1 MKGLV
6 GPVVIVGCIV
16 GVVMWALL
24 ARYQSDL
31 KSVRGIDPCAL
42 DEVACASTPSGLVH
56 HATFAA
62 TGERGDDSLSVDLSV
77 SCVGSLWDVG
87 IAFGKPLPPG
97 RYSVGWE
104 SFVITS
110 PPPSAARWSA
120 SDGFLSSPEPG
131 AFLDAA
137 LGPVPLPGEVALA
150 ALNVDPVVAFSV
162 TRGSDFEASLAFD
175 ALRVRAV
182 VRGIALGCARGEAA
196 DG

>member
-6 GPVVIVGCIV
+6 GTVVIVASIV

-24 ARYQSDL
+24 AHYEADL
-31 KSVRGIDPCAL
+31 KSVHGIDPCAL
-42 DEVACASTPSGLVH
+42 GEVRCASTSSGLVH

-62 TGERGDDSLSVDLSV
+62 TGARGGSSSGDLSV
-77 SCVGSLWDVG
+77 SCVGSVWDVG
-87 IAFGKPLPPG
+87 IVLGELLRPG

-104 SFVITS
+104 SFVIAS
-110 PPPSAARWSA
+110 PPPVAGGWSA

-131 AFLDAA
+131 AFVEAA
-137 LGPVPLPGEVALA
+137 LGPAPLWGEVALA
-150 ALNVDPVVAFSV
+150 ALDVDPLVTFNV
-162 TRGSDFEASLAFD
+162 TRGSELEASVAFD

-182 VRGIALGCARGEAA
+182 VRAIAVGCGSGEPA

>member
-6 GPVVIVGCIV
+6 GTVVIVGCIV
-16 GVVMWALL
+16 GVVMWALI
-24 ARYQSDL
+24 ARYQADL
-31 KSVRGIDPCAL
+31 ESVRGIDPCAL
-42 DEVACASTPSGLVH
+42 EEVACASTPSGLVH

-62 TGERGDDSLSVDLSV
+62 AGRPGGSPSTSLSV

-104 SFVITS
+104 SFVI
-110 PPPSAARWSA
+110 PLPALPAGGWSA

-131 AFLDAA
+131 AFVEAA
-137 LGPVPLPGEVALA
+137 LGPAPLPGEVALA
-150 ALNVDPVVAFSV
+150 ALGVDPVLGFSV
-162 TRGSDFEASLAFD
+162 TRGSEFEASVAFD

>member
-6 GPVVIVGCIV
+6 GTVVIVGSIV

-24 ARYQSDL
+24 ARYQADL
-31 KSVRGIDPCAL
+31 TSMRGIDPCAL
-42 DEVACASTPSGLVH
+42 DEIACMSTASGLVH
-56 HATFAA
+56 HARFAA
-62 TGERGDDSLSVDLSV
+62 AADRGDSPSADLSV

-87 IAFGKPLPPG
+87 IAFGDVLPPG

-104 SFVITS
+104 SFVIPS
-110 PPPSAARWSA
+110 PPSPAGSWSA
-120 SDGFLSSPEPG
+120 SDGFLSSPEPR
-131 AFLDAA
+131 AFVDAA

-150 ALNVDPVVAFSV
+150 ALDVDPVLAFRV

-182 VRGIALGCARGEAA
+182 VRAVALGCGRGEAA

>member
-6 GPVVIVGCIV
+6 GTVVMVGCIV

-24 ARYQSDL
+24 ARYQADL
-31 KSVRGIDPCAL
+31 RSVRGIDPCAL
-42 DEVACASTPSGLVH
+42 DEVACVSTPSGLVH

-62 TGERGDDSLSVDLSV
+62 AGRPGGSPSTSLSV

-87 IAFGKPLPPG
+87 IAFGKPLPLG

-104 SFVITS
+104 SFVIPS
-110 PPPSAARWSA
+110 PPPSAGGWSA

-131 AFLDAA
+131 AFVEAA
-137 LGPVPLPGEVALA
+137 LGPAPLPGEVALA
-150 ALNVDPVVAFSV
+150 ALGADPVLAFSV
-162 TRGSDFEASLAFD
+162 TRGSEFEASVAFD

>member
-6 GPVVIVGCIV
+6 GTVVMVGCIV

-24 ARYQSDL
+24 ARYQADL
-31 KSVRGIDPCAL
+31 RSVRGIDPCAL
-42 DEVACASTPSGLVH
+42 EEVACASTPSGLVH

-62 TGERGDDSLSVDLSV
+62 AGRPGGSPSTSLSV

-87 IAFGKPLPPG
+87 IAFGKPLPLG

-104 SFVITS
+104 SFVIPS
-110 PPPSAARWSA
+110 PPPGAAGWSA

-131 AFLDAA
+131 AFVEAA
-137 LGPVPLPGEVALA
+137 LGPAPLPGEVALA
-150 ALNVDPVVAFSV
+150 ALGVNPLLAFSV
-162 TRGSDFEASLAFD
+162 TRGSEFEASLAFD

-182 VRGIALGCARGEAA
+182 VRAIAVGCGTGEAA

>member
-6 GPVVIVGCIV
+6 GTVVIVASIV

-24 ARYQSDL
+24 ARYQADL

-42 DEVACASTPSGLVH
+42 GEVRCASTSSGLVH

-62 TGERGDDSLSVDLSV
+62 TGARGGSSSGDLSV
-77 SCVGSLWDVG
+77 SCVGSVWDVG
-87 IAFGKPLPPG
+87 IVLGKSLPPG

-104 SFVITS
+104 SFVIAS
-110 PPPSAARWSA
+110 PPPPLGGWSA

-131 AFLDAA
+131 AFVEAA
-137 LGPVPLPGEVALA
+137 LGPAPLWGEVALA
-150 ALNVDPVVAFSV
+150 VLNVDPVLAFSV
-162 TRGSDFEASLAFD
+162 TRGSDFEASVAFD

-182 VRGIALGCARGEAA
+182 VRAIALGCGRGEAA

>member
-6 GPVVIVGCIV
+6 GTVVIVASIV

-24 ARYQSDL
+24 ARYQADL

-42 DEVACASTPSGLVH
+42 GEVRCASTSSGLVH

-62 TGERGDDSLSVDLSV
+62 TGTRGGSSSGDLSV
-77 SCVGSLWDVG
+77 SCVGSVWDVG
-87 IAFGKPLPPG
+87 IVLGQLLPRG

-104 SFVITS
+104 SFVIAS
-110 PPPSAARWSA
+110 PPPPLGGWSA

-131 AFLDAA
+131 AFVEAA
-137 LGPVPLPGEVALA
+137 LGPAPLWGEVALA
-150 ALNVDPVVAFSV
+150 ILDVDPLLTFNV
-162 TRGSDFEASLAFD
+162 TRGSELEASVAFD

-182 VRGIALGCARGEAA
+182 VRAIAVGCGRGDAA

>member
-1 MKGLV
+1 MKGFV
-6 GPVVIVGCIV
+6 GTVVIVGCVV

-24 ARYQSDL
+24 ARYQADL
-31 KSVRGIDPCAL
+31 ESVRGIDPCAL
-42 DEVACASTPSGLVH
+42 DEVACASTSSGLVH

-62 TGERGDDSLSVDLSV
+62 TGAWGDSPSGNLSV

-87 IAFGKPLPPG
+87 IAFGRRLPPG

-104 SFVITS
+104 SFVIAS
-110 PPPSAARWSA
+110 PSLPAGGWSV

-131 AFLDAA
+131 SFVDAA
-137 LGPVPLPGEVALA
+137 LRPVPFSGEVALA
-150 ALNVDPVVAFSV
+150 ALDVGPLLAVSV
-162 TRGSDFEASLAFD
+162 TRGPEFEVSLAFD

-182 VRGIALGCARGEAA
+182 VRAIAVGCGRGEAA

>member
-6 GPVVIVGCIV
+6 GTVVIVGCIV

-24 ARYQSDL
+24 ARYQADL
-31 KSVRGIDPCAL
+31 ESVRGIDPCAL

-56 HATFAA
+56 HARFAGA
-62 TGERGDDSLSVDLSV
+62 GDRGDSVSADLSV

-87 IAFGKPLPPG
+87 IAFRDVLPPG

-104 SFVITS
+104 SFVIPS
-110 PPPSAARWSA
+110 PPSPAGSWSA
-120 SDGFLSSPEPG
+120 SDGFLSSPEPR
-131 AFLDAA
+131 AFVDAA

-150 ALNVDPVVAFSV
+150 ALDVDPVLAFSV

-182 VRGIALGCARGEAA
+182 VRAVALGCGRGEAA

>member
-1 MKGLV
+1 MKGFV
-6 GPVVIVGCIV
+6 GTVVIVGCIV

-24 ARYQSDL
+24 ARYQADL
-31 KSVRGIDPCAL
+31 RAVRGIDPCAL

-56 HATFAA
+56 HATFSAA
-62 TGERGDDSLSVDLSV
+62 GRPGGSPSANLSV

-97 RYSVGWE
+97 RYNVGWE
-104 SFVITS
+104 SFVIPS
-110 PPPSAARWSA
+110 PPPGAGGWSA

-131 AFLDAA
+131 AFVEAA

-150 ALNVDPVVAFSV
+150 ALDVDPPLVFNV
-162 TRGSDFEASLAFD
+162 TRAPEFEASFAFD

-182 VRGIALGCARGEAA
+182 VRAIAVGCGRGEPA

>member
-6 GPVVIVGCIV
+6 GTVVIVGCIV

-24 ARYQSDL
+24 ARYQADL
-31 KSVRGIDPCAL
+31 ESVRGIDPCAL

-56 HATFAA
+56 HARFAA
-62 TGERGDDSLSVDLSV
+62 AGERDGSLSSDLSV
-77 SCVGSLWDVG
+77 SCVGFLWDVG

-104 SFVITS
+104 SFVIPS
-110 PPPSAARWSA
+110 PPPGAGGWSA

-131 AFLDAA
+131 AFVEAA
-137 LGPVPLPGEVALA
+137 LGPAALPGEVAVA
-150 ALNVDPVVAFSV
+150 ALGVDPLLAFSV
-162 TRGSDFEASLAFD
+162 TRGSEFEASLAFD

-182 VRGIALGCARGEAA
+182 VRAIAVGCGRGEAA

>member
-1 MKGLV
+1 MKGFV
-6 GPVVIVGCIV
+6 GTVVIVGCIV

-24 ARYQSDL
+24 ARYQADL
-31 KSVRGIDPCAL
+31 ESVRGIDPCAL
-42 DEVACASTPSGLVH
+42 DEVACASTTSGLVH
-56 HATFAA
+56 HARFAA
-62 TGERGDDSLSVDLSV
+62 AGERGDSHSADLSV

-87 IAFGKPLPPG
+87 IAFGDVLPPG
-97 RYSVGWE
+97 RYDVGWE
-104 SFVITS
+104 SFVIPS
-110 PPPSAARWSA
+110 PPLAVGGWTA

-131 AFLDAA
+131 AFVEAA

-150 ALNVDPVVAFSV
+150 ALDVDPVLAFSV

-182 VRGIALGCARGEAA
+182 VRAIGVGCGWGEAA

>member
-6 GPVVIVGCIV
+6 GTVVIVGSVV

-24 ARYQSDL
+24 ARYQADL

-42 DEVACASTPSGLVH
+42 GEVRCAAMSSGLVH
-56 HATFAA
+56 QATFAA
-62 TGERGDDSLSVDLSV
+62 TGTRGGSPSANLSV
-77 SCVGSLWDVG
+77 SCVGSVWDVG
-87 IAFGKPLPPG
+87 IAFGKFLPPG

-104 SFVITS
+104 SFVIPS
-110 PPPSAARWSA
+110 PPLSAGGWSA

-131 AFLDAA
+131 AFVEAA
-137 LGPVPLPGEVALA
+137 LGPAPLWGELA
-150 ALNVDPVVAFSV
+150 MAVLNVDPVVTFSV
-162 TRGSDFEASLAFD
+162 TRGSELEASVAFD

-182 VRGIALGCARGEAA
+182 VRAIALGCGRGEAA